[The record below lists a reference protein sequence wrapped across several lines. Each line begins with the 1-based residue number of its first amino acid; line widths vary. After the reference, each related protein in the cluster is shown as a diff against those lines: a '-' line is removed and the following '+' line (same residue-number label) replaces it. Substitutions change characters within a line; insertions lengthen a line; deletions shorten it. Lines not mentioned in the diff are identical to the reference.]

1 MIIFY
6 ARYYHFRN
14 IEKITKKKKNQQK
27 NKQTKIVKTKGKNP
41 RPSTSQRNSTA
52 TRH

>member
-14 IEKITKKKKNQQK
+14 IEKITKKKKNQ
-27 NKQTKIVKTKGKNP
+27 QTKIVKTKGKNP